1 MKLVFICS
9 PYKGDIGSN
18 TLKAQCYCH
27 FAYNEGVVPFAP
39 HLHNTQFLADGI
51 SEEREAGIRMGLEIL
66 KKCDELWVF
75 GSLIS
80 SGMENEL
87 RAARQLN
94 KPIRYFN
101 EKCEE
106 VVKR

>member
-9 PYKGDIGSN
+9 PYRGDIAVN
-18 TLKAQCYCH
+18 TLKARCYCH
-27 FAYNEGVVPFAP
+27 FAYSEGAVPFAP

-51 SEEREAGIRMGLEIL
+51 PEEREAGIRMGLEL
-66 KKCDELWVF
+66 LNKCDELWMF

-87 RAARQLN
+87 RAAMKLN
-94 KPIRYFN
+94 KPIRFFN